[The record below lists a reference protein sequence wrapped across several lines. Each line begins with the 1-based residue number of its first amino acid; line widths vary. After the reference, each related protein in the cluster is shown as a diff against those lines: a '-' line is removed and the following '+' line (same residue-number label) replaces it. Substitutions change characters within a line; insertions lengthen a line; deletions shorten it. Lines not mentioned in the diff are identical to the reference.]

1 MKTIFQLVS
10 IVAMLLFANSAM
22 AYSAIAVDDEAGES
36 AKDAGYGVG
45 RGDTK
50 AEAKK
55 DALKVC
61 KSYGSKNCKVM
72 VEYNE
77 CGAYAASI
85 NSWGSGTGKTE
96 AEAKKLALKGCG
108 NKQCRIVASD
118 CE

>member
-1 MKTIFQLVS
+1 MVFLC
-10 IVAMLLFANSAM
+10 ANSAM

-55 DALKVC
+55 DAIKEC
-61 KSYGSKNCKVM
+61 KSHDNKGCKVM

-85 NSWGSGTGKTE
+85 NSWGTGTGKTE

-108 NKQCRIVASD
+108 NNQCRIVVSD